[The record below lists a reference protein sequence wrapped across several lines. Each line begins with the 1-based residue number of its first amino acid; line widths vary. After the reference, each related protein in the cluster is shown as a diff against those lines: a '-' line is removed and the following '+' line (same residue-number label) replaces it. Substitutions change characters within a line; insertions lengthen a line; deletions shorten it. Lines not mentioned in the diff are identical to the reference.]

1 MGTVKKIAIN
11 LFFYAFVSVAFAQTT
26 LKDNA
31 LDSVRRQLQ
40 QPDLTDT
47 LRVDLLNTLAFNLYG
62 KSLDSVRIM
71 ADSVSNYAR
80 RIGYNRGLA
89 ASYWIKGMYLEDIGD
104 YGGAIDTYLQALRI
118 FERLQDK
125 SGIARVNNL
134 MGLAHLPLKRFDEA
148 FTYFSNALITYQ
160 GLGNRERVATCLNN
174 MGLVYVEKGNY
185 ERAIEL
191 INKGLVI
198 NDSLGLRNK
207 VAVSLNDLGEAYFRK
222 GDYLQA
228 LTFFKKALTINQSID
243 RVSKLPE
250 NYNNTASAY
259 QQLEQ
264 YDEAISYYKTGLEK
278 ALALNFKEQIIF
290 SYQGL
295 AACYAGKNKFKE
307 AYEYHRLFHQF
318 SDSLFNAASADKI
331 AKIQTLYQTEQQAN
345 KIALLTKEKQLQAE
359 EAEFRRWQLAGV
371 SAILVLFMALA
382 FVFFRNLR
390 QRQKANQLLLIKNE
404 EINQKHEEI
413 RIQADRIALALNE
426 LEVRNRNITSSLN
439 YAQRIQSAIL
449 PTEAR
454 IKKSLPQCFII
465 YRPRDIVSGDFYW
478 FQDIGHLENG
488 NPGER
493 MIIAA
498 ADCTGHGVPG
508 AFMSL
513 IGNDLLNQIV
523 NLRNVYQPGHML
535 NLLEKGVRTA
545 LQKEGSDNR
554 DGMELGVCYI
564 DLPASR
570 LYFSGAMNPLYY
582 VQDDAFHVIKGTKH
596 SIGSALEGV
605 DFQEHSISLDEP
617 VTFYLCSDGFQDQF
631 GGPENRK
638 FMVTQLREVLHK
650 ASRMPFH
657 QQQQYL
663 ETTLDNWMG
672 YQPQIDDIL
681 LIGVRIG

>member
-1 MGTVKKIAIN
+1 LGIVKKIAIN

-31 LDSVRRQLQ
+31 LDSVRRQLK
-40 QPDLTDT
+40 QPGLADT
-47 LRVDLLNTLAFNLYG
+47 LRIDLLNTLAFNLYG

-80 RIGYNRGLA
+80 RIGYDRGLA

-104 YGGAIDTYLQALRI
+104 YGGAIDIYLQALRI

-148 FTYFSNALITYQ
+148 YAYFSNALATYQ
-160 GLGNRERVATCLNN
+160 AMGNRERVATCLNN

-185 ERAIEL
+185 ERAIDL

-228 LTFFKKALTINQSID
+228 LTFFKKSLNINQAID

-250 NYNNTASAY
+250 NYNNTAAAY
-259 QQLEQ
+259 RQLGQ

-278 ALALNFKEQIIF
+278 ALALNFKEQIIAA
-290 SYQGL
+290 YQGL
-295 AACYAGKNKFKE
+295 SACYAEQNKFKE
-307 AYEYHRLFHQF
+307 AYEYHRLFHRF
-318 SDSLFNAASADKI
+318 SDSLFNAESADKI
-331 AKIQTLYQTEQQAN
+331 ARLQTLYQTEQQAN
-345 KIALLTKEKQLQAE
+345 KIALLTKEKQLQE
-359 EAEFRRWQLAGV
+359 EEVELHRWQLAGV
-371 SAILVLFMALA
+371 SAILLLFMALA
-382 FVFFRNLR
+382 FVFYRNWK
-390 QRQKANQLLLIKNE
+390 QRQKANQLLMIKNE

-413 RIQADRIALALNE
+413 RIQADRIALALSE

-454 IKKSLPQCFII
+454 IKKSLPQFFVI

-478 FQDIGHLENG
+478 FQDIGELENG
-488 NPGER
+488 TSGER

-523 NLRNVYQPGHML
+523 NLRNVYQPGRIL
-535 NLLEKGVRTA
+535 NLLDKGVRKA

-554 DGMELGVCYI
+554 DGMELGICYI
-564 DLPASR
+564 DLPASQ

-582 VQDDAFHVIKGTKH
+582 VQDDVFHVIKGTKH
-596 SIGSALEGV
+596 SIGSALEGI
-605 DFQEHSISLDEP
+605 DFQEHSIRLDEP

-631 GGPENRK
+631 GGPANRK

-672 YQPQIDDIL
+672 HQPQIDDIL
-681 LIGVRIG
+681 LIGVRVG

>member
-1 MGTVKKIAIN
+1 MKKIAIN
-11 LFFYAFVSVAFAQTT
+11 LFFYAFVSLAFAQTT

-31 LDSVRRQLQ
+31 LDSVRRQLK
-40 QPDLTDT
+40 QPGLADT
-47 LRVDLLNTLAFNLYG
+47 LRIDLLNTLAFNLYG

-80 RIGYNRGLA
+80 RIGYDRGLA

-148 FTYFSNALITYQ
+148 YAYFSNALATYQ
-160 GLGNRERVATCLNN
+160 AMGNRERVATCLNN

-185 ERAIEL
+185 ERAIDL

-207 VAVSLNDLGEAYFRK
+207 VAVSLNDLGEAYYRK

-228 LTFFKKALTINQSID
+228 LTFFKKSLNINQAID

-250 NYNNTASAY
+250 NYNNTAAAY
-259 QQLEQ
+259 RQLGQ

-278 ALALNFKEQIIF
+278 ALALNFKEQIIAA
-290 SYQGL
+290 YQGL
-295 AACYAGKNKFKE
+295 SACYAEQNKFKE
-307 AYEYHRLFHQF
+307 AYEYHRLFHRF
-318 SDSLFNAASADKI
+318 SDSLFNAESADKI
-331 AKIQTLYQTEQQAN
+331 ARLQTLYQTEQQAN
-345 KIALLTKEKQLQAE
+345 KIALLTKEKQLQE
-359 EAEFRRWQLAGV
+359 EEVELHRWQLAGV
-371 SAILVLFMALA
+371 SSVLLLFMALA
-382 FVFFRNLR
+382 FVFYRNWK
-390 QRQKANQLLLIKNE
+390 QRQKANQLLMIKNE

-413 RIQADRIALALNE
+413 RIQADRIALALSE

-454 IKKSLPQCFII
+454 IKKSLPQFFVI

-478 FQDIGHLENG
+478 FQDIGELENG
-488 NPGER
+488 SSGER

-523 NLRNVYQPGHML
+523 NLRNVYQPGRIL
-535 NLLEKGVRTA
+535 NLLDKGVRKA

-554 DGMELGVCYI
+554 DGMELGICYI
-564 DLPASR
+564 DLPASQ
-570 LYFSGAMNPLYY
+570 LYFSGAMNPLYC

-596 SIGSALEGV
+596 SIGSTLEGV
-605 DFQEHSISLDEP
+605 DFQEHSIRLDQP

-631 GGPENRK
+631 GGPANRK

-650 ASRMPFH
+650 ASQMPFH

-672 YQPQIDDIL
+672 HQPQIDDIL
-681 LIGVRIG
+681 LIGVRID

>member
-1 MGTVKKIAIN
+1 MGIVKKIAIN
-11 LFFYAFVSVAFAQTT
+11 LFLCAFVSLAFGQTT

-31 LDSVRRQLQ
+31 LDSVRRQLK
-40 QPDLTDT
+40 QPGLADT
-47 LRVDLLNTLAFNLYG
+47 LRIDLLNTVAFNLYG

-80 RIGYNRGLA
+80 RIGYDRGLA
-89 ASYWIKGMYLEDIGD
+89 ASYWIKGMYLKDIGD
-104 YGGAIDTYLQALRI
+104 YDGAIDIYLQALRI

-148 FTYFSNALITYQ
+148 YAYFSNALTTYQ
-160 GLGNRERVATCLNN
+160 AMGNRERVATCLNN

-185 ERAIEL
+185 ERAIDL

-222 GDYLQA
+222 GDYLKA
-228 LTFFKKALTINQSID
+228 LTFFKKSLNINQVID

-250 NYNNTASAY
+250 NYNNTAAAY
-259 QQLEQ
+259 RQLGQ
-264 YDEAISYYKTGLEK
+264 YDKAISYYKTGLEK
-278 ALALNFKEQIIF
+278 ALALSFKEQIIAA
-290 SYQGL
+290 YQGL
-295 AACYAGKNKFKE
+295 SVCYAEQNKFKE
-307 AYEYHRLFHQF
+307 AYEYHRLFHRF
-318 SDSLFNAASADKI
+318 SDSLFNAESADKI
-331 AKIQTLYQTEQQAN
+331 ARLQTLYQTEQQAN
-345 KIALLTKEKQLQAE
+345 KIALLTKEKQLQE
-359 EAEFRRWQLAGV
+359 EEVELHRWQLAGV
-371 SAILVLFMALA
+371 SAILLLFMAMA
-382 FVFFRNLR
+382 FVFYRNWK
-390 QRQKANQLLLIKNE
+390 QRQKANQLLMVKNE

-413 RIQADRIALALNE
+413 RIQADRIAHALSE

-449 PTEAR
+449 PTEAH
-454 IKKSLPQCFII
+454 IKKLLPQFFVI

-478 FQDIGHLENG
+478 FQDVGELENSS
-488 NPGER
+488 PGER
-493 MIIAA
+493 MIIVA

-523 NLRNVYQPGHML
+523 NLRNVYQPGQIL
-535 NLLEKGVRTA
+535 NLLDKGVRKA

-554 DGMELGVCYI
+554 DGMELGICYI
-564 DLPASR
+564 DLPASQ
-570 LYFSGAMNPLYY
+570 LYFSGAMHPLYY
-582 VQDDAFHVIKGTKH
+582 VQDDTFHVIKGTKH
-596 SIGSALEGV
+596 SIGAALEGI
-605 DFQEHSISLDEP
+605 DFQEHIIRLDKP

-631 GGPENRK
+631 GGPANRK

-650 ASRMPFH
+650 ASRMPFY

-672 YQPQIDDIL
+672 HQPQIDDIL
-681 LIGVRIG
+681 LIGIRIG